1 MSDELFE
8 VPEQLSP
15 RLKWMR
21 EHAIKVYKSDV
32 SDALEPWIADSS
44 RALKAGTSAFSGA
57 TEDEAI
63 VELAKAN
70 GWKLWNEL

>member
-1 MSDELFE
+1 MNDNLFD

-15 RLKWMR
+15 KLQWMKAHNVTTQKH
-21 EHAIKVYKSDV
+21 EGDN
-32 SDALEPWIADSS
+32 IAN
-44 RALKAGTSAFSGA
+44 GTQWEARVPNGIGD

-70 GWKLWNEL
+70 NWKLWNEL